1 MKLLADDHVF
11 NAPLGKGNL
20 AGAEQLLIDELNLL
34 LQQLDFDKNAYTVWR
49 KKLATAKG
57 AQVWKAQ
64 EKRLDRLNDCK
75 AAADLFYTSCIRLT
89 AQESPDKIVAEI
101 LDFKRNCIMIK
112 TGAKSIAHVFGI

>member
-1 MKLLADDHVF
+1 MKLLADEHIF
-11 NAPLGKGNL
+11 NAPLGKKL
-20 AGAEQLLIDELNLL
+20 AGAEQLLIDEMSLL
-34 LQQLDFDKNAYTVWR
+34 LQQLDFDKNAYTNWR

-57 AQVWKAQ
+57 AQMWKAQ
-64 EKRLDRLNDCK
+64 ERRLQRVNDCK
-75 AAADLFYTSCIRLT
+75 AAAELFIASCVRLT

>member
-11 NAPLGKGNL
+11 SAPLGKGSL
-20 AGAEQLLIDELNLL
+20 VGAEQLMIDEMNLL
-34 LQQLDFDKNAYTVWR
+34 IQQLDFDRNAYTVWL

-75 AAADLFYTSCIRLT
+75 AAAELFIASCIRLT
-89 AQESPDKIVAEI
+89 AQESPDKIVSEI
-101 LDFKRNCIMIK
+101 LDFKRNSITIK
-112 TGAKSIAHVFGI
+112 TGAKHIPHVFGI